1 MSLQAKA
8 KSTPRKPRGNL
19 WTRVRRSERVHYYLM
34 FLPALLLLMGVLY
47 PFLLGV
53 FQSFT
58 NLKLYLP
65 TTSFVGLQN
74 YLDLFADGLFQQ
86 SILQT
91 LLYAVLVIALQ
102 IPLGIAVA
110 LLLDIQTPFRALAR
124 NTLVLPL
131 LIPPVVAGLMWK
143 TMMQPA
149 GGVLNWLLKTIGLP
163 ALPWLTEPATALM
176 SVVLID
182 TWVFMPFV
190 ALILLAGL
198 QSIPSDMMEA
208 AKVDGATEW
217 QAFWYLKLPWLTPYI
232 LLVMLFR
239 VADAIKTFELI
250 YPTTRGGPL
259 DATRVLHVLGYQE
272 AFRWSSVGRAMAIIF
287 VLWLLSYT
295 ISTILMR
302 LWRKRSEVIQGA

>member
-1 MSLQAKA
+1 MSMQAKA
-8 KSTPRKPRGNL
+8 QVTPGEPGPSL
-19 WTRVRRSERVHYYLM
+19 WTRFRRSERVHYYLM
-34 FLPALLLLMGVLY
+34 FLPALALLMGVLY

-58 NLKLYLP
+58 NQKLYLP
-65 TTSFVGLQN
+65 TTSFIGLGN
-74 YLDLFADGLFQQ
+74 YIDLFTDNLFQQ
-86 SILQT
+86 SVLQT
-91 LLYAVLVIALQ
+91 LLYVALVVALQ
-102 IPLGIAVA
+102 VPLGIAVA
-110 LLLDIQTPFRALAR
+110 VLLDIETPFRALAR

-131 LIPPVVAGLMWK
+131 LIPPIVAGLMWK

-149 GGVLNWLLKTIGLP
+149 GGVLNWFLQSVGLP
-163 ALPWLTEPATALM
+163 AAPWLTDPSTALV

-198 QSIPSDMMEA
+198 QSVPTDITEA
-208 AKVDGATEW
+208 ARVDGATGW
-217 QAFWYLKLPWLTPYI
+217 QTFWHLKLPLLTPYI

-259 DATRVLHVLGYQE
+259 DATRVMHVLAYQE
-272 AFRWSSVGRAMAIIF
+272 AFRWSSLGRAMAILF
-287 VLWLLSYT
+287 VLWLLSY
-295 ISTILMR
+295 ILSTILMR
-302 LWRKRSEVIQGA
+302 LWRKRSEAIQGA